1 MHLWSSR
8 CAASS
13 AASCR
18 GNSCRV
24 SGAGMIVALF
34 RRFATFFL
42 ALMGSS
48 EGSFT
53 ESNSVFAWLGLSARG
68 FLVASDGVCASWPAC
83 GWSALPLHAGSSCT
97 VFNSSLCVSFSVSLL
112 SILSCP
118 RLVDRVSVF
127 RIFHGVF
134 NSLFQCFTVPCLF
147 CERNT
152 GAHVNVSLFFP
163 F

>member
-1 MHLWSSR
+1 MHLWFSR

-42 ALMGSS
+42 ALLGSS

-53 ESNSVFAWLGLSARG
+53 ESNCMLAWLGLSARG
-68 FLVASDGVCASWPAC
+68 FLVASDGSIYFGPESVRLGLLADGVLCLHTQDPVAHCLIRRCVFHSR
-83 GWSALPLHAGSSCT
+83 WSPRFNIVLVQTCRPCLRVQPFMDFFNALISM
-97 VFNSSLCVSFSVSLL
+97 
-112 SILSCP
+112 
-118 RLVDRVSVF
+118 
-127 RIFHGVF
+127 FHG
-134 NSLFQCFTVPCLF
+134 SLM
-147 CERNT
+147 
-152 GAHVNVSLFFP
+152 FP
-163 F
+163 